1 LGFDIGYFDEN
12 IDQKFLPE
20 LNTIETIFKD
30 IRDIEEND
38 LKGVEKIVHL
48 AAISND
54 PMGKLFKDETH
65 HVNFLS
71 TINLAEIGKR
81 VGVKKFIFASSC
93 SMYGSAPGKPRKE
106 NDILNPLTDYAS
118 SKVNSEV
125 GLKNLATDDFKVI
138 CLRFSTACGFSP
150 NLRLDLV
157 LNDFIASSIVNKNI
171 TVLSDGSP
179 WRPLI
184 HVKDMAKSI
193 EWALNFEIENNFE
206 EYNVGSDEWTWQIK
220 DLAKNL
226 GSLLNGIEVSINND
240 ASPDKRSYK
249 VDFSKFKFASDEKI
263 KFEDFESSVEEF
275 IRGTINYN
283 FLNFRQSHFMR
294 FNYLKSQI
302 DSKLLD
308 NKLRRL

>member
-1 LGFDIGYFDEN
+1 
-12 IDQKFLPE
+12 
-20 LNTIETIFKD
+20 
-30 IRDIEEND
+30 
-38 LKGVEKIVHL
+38 
-48 AAISND
+48 
-54 PMGKLFKDETH
+54 
-65 HVNFLS
+65 
-71 TINLAEIGKR
+71 
-81 VGVKKFIFASSC
+81 
-93 SMYGSAPGKPRKE
+93 
-106 NDILNPLTDYAS
+106 
-118 SKVNSEV
+118 
-125 GLKNLATDDFKVI
+125 
-138 CLRFSTACGFSP
+138 
-150 NLRLDLV
+150 
-157 LNDFIASSIVNKNI
+157 
-171 TVLSDGSP
+171 VLSDGSP